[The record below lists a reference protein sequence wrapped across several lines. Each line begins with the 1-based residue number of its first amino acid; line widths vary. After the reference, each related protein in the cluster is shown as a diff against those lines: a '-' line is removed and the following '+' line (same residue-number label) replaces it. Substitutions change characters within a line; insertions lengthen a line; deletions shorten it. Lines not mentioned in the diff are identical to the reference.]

1 MDTRLPFVR
10 DLQISAITTTNRAI
24 DRGMKITNLKEMAN
38 TIMYMEKHGIENW
51 EDLNN
56 AYQDTRDKLNVS
68 RSALKRSEDGI
79 KALNEQIHY
88 TRPVSGK

>member
-38 TIMYMEKHGIENW
+38 TIMYMEKHGIEN
-51 EDLNN
+51 
-56 AYQDTRDKLNVS
+56 
-68 RSALKRSEDGI
+68 
-79 KALNEQIHY
+79 
-88 TRPVSGK
+88 